1 MAHKKNRRHRHNH
14 RAPEALV
21 ARARSAASAKA
32 ADTRRKAMV
41 KLAASPPGIPG
52 YDSSGRDTGGFVPT
66 PAPRSWAEAAAL
78 LPEGWVD
85 DAPDVAVGAA
95 AAAPQQCSDAR
106 EALLAW
112 IAAGFT
118 NVEAAFDADRSE
130 RTYAACWEGAV
141 VDIHAKAVD
150 AAVAIVMHAQT
161 HIKRHG
167 WLLAQMTRSEA
178 GLPEMSVRRVLAC
191 VCDHETCADSK
202 IEAPTPAANAA
213 LELRRPDIGF
223 VAPATAVS
231 AMVRQ
236 CGIVGRPSA
245 AREAVLPAVCARLGL
260 DRDWRRQRP
269 INTADMAHD
278 SDGKLLAVRP
288 TPPSKGNRPSHDIA
302 AAFIASH
309 PDGVSVA
316 DIAKHFA
323 VSAQTARRVVDD
335 LNPEFVWLR
344 SDERCIVAATAGRK
358 RMWKIT
364 SDPDEID
371 AGFKLNGTPGREYDT
386 VLSTTAG
393 GEVILSSRLVR
404 RW

>member
-1 MAHKKNRRHRHNH
+1 M
-14 RAPEALV
+14 

-32 ADTRRKAMV
+32 ADTPRKAMV

-167 WLLAQMTRSEA
+167 WLLAQLTRSEA

-191 VCDHETCADSK
+191 VCDHDACADIH

-213 LELRRPDIGF
+213 LELQCPDVGF
-223 VAPATAVS
+223 VAPATAMS
-231 AMVRQ
+231 AVLRQ
-236 CGIVGRPSA
+236 CGVVGGASA
-245 AREAVLPAVCARLGL
+245 ARDGVWPAVRARLGL
-260 DRDWRRQRP
+260 DPDWRRHRP
-269 INTADMAHD
+269 INTDDMVHD
-278 SDGKLLAVRP
+278 SDDNLLAVRP
-288 TPPSKGNRPSHDIA
+288 TPPLRGNRPSHDIA

-309 PDGVSVA
+309 SDGVSTA
-316 DIAKHFA
+316 DIASHFG
-323 VSAQTARRVVDD
+323 VSTQTARRVVAD

-344 SDERCIVAATAGRK
+344 SDERCIVAAAAGRK
-358 RMWKIT
+358 RMWKIAA
-364 SDPDEID
+364 DPDEID
-371 AGFKLNGTPGREYDT
+371 AGFVRNGTLGREYDP
-386 VLSTTAG
+386 VLSSTAG
-393 GEVILSSRLVR
+393 GELILSSRLVR